1 MKARFILISK
11 DNTDHPTIID
21 TRPIS
26 ILPAVTKF
34 FELIIFHNLKTLTS
48 IKLMSKY
55 QRGFTKGKSTIDNIK
70 DLLSISK
77 LLKKDK
83 TTKDSPT
90 IVFFD
95 LCKAYDTVLRD
106 LLIKKKLQKFN

>member
-1 MKARFILISK
+1 MKARLILISK
-11 DNTDHPTIID
+11 DNTDHLKIID
-21 TRPIS
+21 TRLIS

-48 IKLMSKY
+48 SKLISKY
-55 QRGFTKGKSTIDNIK
+55 QRGFIKGKRTSDNIK

-83 TTKDSPT
+83 TTKDTPT

-95 LCKAYDTVLRD
+95 LCKSYDTVPRN
-106 LLIKKKLQKFN
+106 LLIENLQKFD